1 MYNTFRTDVS
11 DAKRGGE
18 FTMKKILSL
27 VLALAMLLSCSAF
40 AESAETAPA
49 LQKDLVVLFTSDV
62 HCGIEQGFTYVGLK
76 GLKDQIAK
84 NSYVLLVDDGDS
96 IQGDAIGAIT
106 SGEALINLMNAVPY
120 DIATMG
126 NHEFD
131 YGMDR
136 FMELKDKA
144 SFPYISA
151 NFTYKDEPVFAPYL
165 IKEFDG
171 VKFAFVGISTPKTIT
186 SSTPTYFQDENGEYV
201 YGFCEDA
208 TGEKMYA
215 AVQKAVDDARAEG
228 ANYVIA
234 MAHLGIEA
242 ECAPW
247 MSTDVI
253 ANTNGINVMLDGH
266 SHSVLESEAVKNKDG
281 EDVLLSACGT
291 KLANIGYAKF
301 ATDGTISTGL
311 YKWTFDETPTELF
324 GLTNDMSI
332 ALAGETKALNEML
345 ATVVASTQVDLIIND
360 PETGARVIRNA
371 ETNLGDLVA
380 DAYRNQTGADV
391 ALVNGGG
398 IRAQIPA
405 GDITLGQLMQ
415 CHPFGNALC
424 MVKANGQQILDALE
438 WTTRNVPGENGGFLH
453 VSGLTYELHTYIES
467 TCKQTDKGMFDGV
480 EGEYRV
486 KNVMING
493 EPLDPEKEYTVASHN
508 YLLKSGGDGTCTF
521 MGDELLLDEIKLDY
535 ETVIDY
541 ILETMGGTVGEE
553 YADIWGQGRMTVVTE
568 KP

>member
-1 MYNTFRTDVS
+1 
-11 DAKRGGE
+11 
-18 FTMKKILSL
+18 MKKILSL
-27 VLALAMLLSCSAF
+27 VLVLAMLLSCTAF
-40 AESAETAPA
+40 AESTEAAPA

-62 HCGIEQGFTYVGLK
+62 HCGVEQGFTYVGVKAVKDAMAKK
-76 GLKDQIAK
+76 G
-84 NSYVLLVDDGDS
+84 YVLLVDDGDS

-120 DIATMG
+120 DIATVG

-136 FMELKDKA
+136 FYELKEKA
-144 SFPYISA
+144 QFPYISA
-151 NFTYKDEPVFAPYL
+151 NFTYKDEPALDPYV

-201 YGFCEDA
+201 YGFCEDD
-208 TGEKMYA
+208 TGAKLYA

-234 MAHLGIEA
+234 MAHLGIEDT
-242 ECAPW
+242 CSPW

-253 ANTNGINVMLDGH
+253 ANTTGIDVFLDGH
-266 SHSVLESEAVKNKDG
+266 SHSILEGEAVKNKDG
-281 EDVLLSACGT
+281 ADVLLTACGT
-291 KLANIGYAKF
+291 KLESIGYARF
-301 ATDGTISTGL
+301 ATDGTITSGL
-311 YKWTFDETPTELF
+311 YKWSFDETPVELLD
-324 GLTNDMSI
+324 LTNDMSV
-332 ALAGETKALNEML
+332 ALENETKALNEKL

-360 PETGARVIRNA
+360 PETGARVIRSA
-371 ETNLGDLVA
+371 ETNLGNLVA
-380 DAYRNQTGADV
+380 DAYRDQTGADV
-391 ALVNGGG
+391 GLVNGGG

-405 GDITLGQLMQ
+405 GEITLGQLMQ

-438 WTTRNVPGENGGFLH
+438 WTNRAVPGETGGFLH
-453 VSGLTYELHTYIES
+453 VSGLTYELHTYIEP

-493 EPLDPEKEYTVASHN
+493 EPLDLEKEYTVASHN
-508 YLLKSGGDGTCTF
+508 YLLKSGGDGSCMF
-521 MGDELLLDEIKLDY
+521 IGDELLLDEIKLDY

-541 ILETMGGTVGEE
+541 ILNTLGGSVGEE
-553 YADIWGQGRMTVVTE
+553 YAEIWGQGRMTVVTE